1 MKKTILFLF
10 SCFIG
15 ALLLSSCNE
24 EVDMIGDF
32 QETAV
37 VFGLLDRSENVHFI
51 KITRAYIGPGNS
63 LELAQIPDSSYFNQ
77 VDATITERI
86 NGTQTRV
93 WTLQDTIVENKDT
106 QGVFYAPTQKLYYFT
121 TTSSAPLDKNGIYT
135 LDISVNGGEFE
146 VQASTE
152 IVSGISTTA
161 DGQNFRFDFVKDPG
175 EFQQK
180 NISVDG
186 GNSYVVNTSLE
197 VFFHEFNTGVDT
209 NLTSFKWTLGE
220 YDVTPGKPQGFS
232 IPGRTFYELMAAN
245 VTNDP
250 LINKRQMYSVK
261 IIVTGGAE
269 NLYNY
274 MSVNQPSSSLAQN
287 KPTFTNLTATNGH
300 KAVGIFSSRN
310 TYSIEKFFINTSN
323 NTLRMMAQK
332 SVAELCVGAITG
344 NLFFCSQHVGDN
356 GTAYDCQ

>member
-1 MKKTILFLF
+1 MI
-10 SCFIG
+10 I
-15 ALLLSSCNE
+15 LSSCNE

-37 VFGLLDRSENVHFI
+37 VYGLLDKSENVHFI

-63 LELAQIPDSSYFNQ
+63 LEIAQIPDSSYFDQ

-93 WTLQDTIVENKDT
+93 WTLKDTIVENKDT

-121 TTSSAPLDKNGIYT
+121 TTSGAPLDNNGIYT
-135 LDISVNGGEFE
+135 LDATINGGEFE
-146 VQASTE
+146 IQAATE
-152 IVSGISTTA
+152 IVSGISTSA
-161 DGQNFRFDFVKDPG
+161 DGQGFRFDFVEDPG
-175 EFQQK
+175 VFQQK
-180 NISVDG
+180 SISVDG
-186 GNSYVVNTSLE
+186 GNSYVLNTSLE

-220 YDVTPGKPQGFS
+220 YDVTPGKSQGFT
-232 IPGRTFYELMAAN
+232 IPGKTFYDLMASN

-250 LINKRQMYSVK
+250 SINKRQMYSVK

-300 KAVGIFSSRN
+300 KVVGIFSSRY
-310 TYSIEKFFINTSN
+310 TYSIEKFFINPSN

-332 SVAELCVGAITG
+332 SVAELCTGAITG

-356 GTAYDCQ
+356 GTSYDCP

>member
-10 SCFIG
+10 SCVIG
-15 ALLLSSCNE
+15 LIILSSCNE

-37 VFGLLDRSENVHFI
+37 VYGLLDKSENVHFI

-63 LELAQIPDSSYFNQ
+63 LEIAQIPDSSYFDQ

-121 TTSSAPLDKNGIYT
+121 TTSGAPLDNNGIYT
-135 LDISVNGGEFE
+135 LDASINGGEFE
-146 VQASTE
+146 IQAATE
-152 IVSGISTTA
+152 IVSGISTSA
-161 DGQNFRFDFVKDPG
+161 DGQAFRFDFVENPG
-175 EFQQK
+175 VFQQK
-180 NISVDG
+180 SISVDG
-186 GNSYVVNTSLE
+186 GNSYVLNTSLE

-220 YDVTPGKPQGFS
+220 YDVTPGKSQGFS
-232 IPGRTFYELMAAN
+232 IPGKTFYDLMASN
-245 VTNDP
+245 VTNDG

-300 KAVGIFSSRN
+300 KVVGIFSSRY
-310 TYSIEKFFINTSN
+310 TYSIEKFFINPSN

-332 SVAELCVGAITG
+332 SVAELCTGAITG

-356 GTAYDCQ
+356 GTSYDCP

>member
-10 SCFIG
+10 SCLIG
-15 ALLLSSCNE
+15 VIILSSCNE

-37 VFGLLDRSENVHFI
+37 VYGLLDKSENVHFI

-63 LELAQIPDSSYFNQ
+63 LEIAQIPDSSYFDQ

-93 WTLQDTIVENKDT
+93 WTLKDTIVENKDT

-121 TTSSAPLDKNGIYT
+121 TTSGAPLDNNGIYT
-135 LDISVNGGEFE
+135 LDASINGGEFE
-146 VQASTE
+146 IQAATE
-152 IVSGISTTA
+152 IVSGISTSA
-161 DGQNFRFDFVKDPG
+161 DGQGFRFDFVEDPG
-175 EFQQK
+175 VFQQK
-180 NISVDG
+180 SISVDG
-186 GNSYVVNTSLE
+186 GNSYVLNTTLE

-220 YDVTPGKPQGFS
+220 YDVTPGKSQGFT
-232 IPGRTFYELMAAN
+232 IPGKTFYELMDAN

-287 KPTFTNLTATNGH
+287 KPTYTNLTATNGH
-300 KAVGIFSSRN
+300 KVVGIFSSRY
-310 TYSIEKFFINTSN
+310 TYSIEKFFINPSN

-332 SVAELCVGAITG
+332 SVAELCTGAITG
-344 NLFFCSQHVGDN
+344 DLFFCSQHVGDN
-356 GTAYDCQ
+356 GTSYDCP

>member
-1 MKKTILFLF
+1 
-10 SCFIG
+10 
-15 ALLLSSCNE
+15 
-24 EVDMIGDF
+24 MIGDF

-37 VFGLLDRSENVHFI
+37 VYGLLDKSENVHFI

-63 LELAQIPDSSYFNQ
+63 LEIAQIPDSSYFDQ

-93 WTLQDTIVENKDT
+93 WTLKDTIVENKDT

-121 TTSSAPLDKNGIYT
+121 TTSGAPLDNNGIYT
-135 LDISVNGGEFE
+135 LDATINGGEFE
-146 VQASTE
+146 IQAATE
-152 IVSGISTTA
+152 IVSGISTSA
-161 DGQNFRFDFVKDPG
+161 DGQGFRFDFVEDPG
-175 EFQQK
+175 VFQQK
-180 NISVDG
+180 SISVDG
-186 GNSYVVNTSLE
+186 GNSYVLNTSLE

-220 YDVTPGKPQGFS
+220 YDVTPGKSQGFT
-232 IPGRTFYELMAAN
+232 IPGKTFYDLMASN

-250 LINKRQMYSVK
+250 SINKRQMYSVK

-300 KAVGIFSSRN
+300 KVVGIFSSRY
-310 TYSIEKFFINTSN
+310 TYSIEKFFINPSN

-332 SVAELCVGAITG
+332 SVAELCTGAITG

-356 GTAYDCQ
+356 GTSYDCP